1 VTPRPTLGQILRPFL
16 AGPSAADLR
25 LPAHQWKTLHA
36 LARCR
41 TAALGGQAFY
51 CPHCRREHVVAH
63 SCRNRHCPQCQGAAA
78 VDWLAQQAA
87 TLLPVPYFHLVFTLP
102 HALNPLIRQN
112 RAVLFKLL
120 FDAASQ
126 TLLEFGAQRLSAQL
140 GITAVLH
147 TWSQT
152 LGDHYHLHGIV
163 TGGGVT
169 LDQSRWVHTAPHYL
183 FPVRALS
190 RMFRGKY
197 LAGLNEL
204 FTAGKL
210 EFHGE
215 LKETAA
221 PAKFAA
227 RLREATQ
234 SQWVV
239 YAKRPFAG
247 PAQVL
252 AYLSR
257 YTHRVAL
264 SPRRLLAADG
274 ATVTFAYK
282 DYADGSRPKTMTL
295 GTAEFVRRF
304 CLHVLPER
312 FVKIRHYGLLG
323 NRRKQTRLVRARA
336 LLGAAP
342 VPEPQ
347 PLPELL
353 QAPTSERARPRAVRF
368 ASGPDW
374 CVCGKCHPVRS
385 PHWIRHEPSAN
396 VPAQR
401 PVQRTHPRG
410 PVACGP
416 EPPTTPH
423 ADERGGFGTSSCSFR
438 ERPDWCLAFLPPP
451 SEPAHS
457 GGGSGTEILSPVTR
471 ASRVQRLS
479 STAVYPAARRA
490 TSHKMR
496 RLLAANCG
504 IHC

>member
-1 VTPRPTLGQILRPFL
+1 VTLRPTLGQILRPFL
-16 AGPSAADLR
+16 ASPAAAALR
-25 LPAHQWKTLHA
+25 LSPHQGKTLRA

-51 CPHCRREHVVAH
+51 CPSCRREHVVAH
-63 SCRNRHCPQCQGAAA
+63 SCRNRHCPHCQGAAA

-102 HALNPLIRQN
+102 HSLNGLLRQN
-112 RAVLFKLL
+112 RAALFKLL

-126 TLLEFGAQRLSAQL
+126 TLLEFGAQRLDAQL

-163 TGGGVT
+163 TGGGVAR
-169 LDQSRWVHTAPHYL
+169 DHSRWVATAPHYL
-183 FPVRALS
+183 FAVRALS

-197 LAGLNEL
+197 LAGLNAL
-204 FTAGKL
+204 HAAGKL

-215 LKETAA
+215 LQATAV

-227 RLREATQ
+227 LLRQAAQPE
-234 SQWVV
+234 WVV

-247 PAQVL
+247 PEAVL

-264 SPRRLLAADG
+264 SPRRLLAAD
-274 ATVTFAYK
+274 ATSVTFAYK

-295 GTAEFVRRF
+295 DTAEFVRRF
-304 CLHVLPER
+304 ALHVLPER

-323 NRRKQTRLVRARA
+323 NRQKQARLARARA

-342 VPEPQ
+342 PAAPK

-353 QAPTSERARPRAVRF
+353 RAPL
-368 ASGPDW
+368 
-374 CVCGKCHPVRS
+374 
-385 PHWIRHEPSAN
+385 PSAPPGCCPFCRRPGLVKLRE
-396 VPAQR
+396 VPPR
-401 PVQRTHPRG
+401 PMSRF
-410 PVACGP
+410 
-416 EPPTTPH
+416 
-423 ADERGGFGTSSCSFR
+423 DSS
-438 ERPDWCLAFLPPP
+438 
-451 SEPAHS
+451 
-457 GGGSGTEILSPVTR
+457 
-471 ASRVQRLS
+471 
-479 STAVYPAARRA
+479 
-490 TSHKMR
+490 
-496 RLLAANCG
+496 
-504 IHC
+504 

>member
-1 VTPRPTLGQILRPFL
+1 MTPRPTLGQILRPFL
-16 AGPSAADLR
+16 ADPSSARMLR
-25 LPAHQWKTLHA
+25 LCPHQWKTLHA

-41 TAALGGQAFY
+41 TGALGGQAFY

-63 SCRNRHCPQCQGAAA
+63 SCRNRHCPHCQGAAA
-78 VDWLAQQAA
+78 VDWLAQQAQ

-102 HALNPLIRQN
+102 HALNGLLRQN

-126 TLLEFGAQRLSAQL
+126 TLLAFGEQRLGAQL

-163 TGGGVT
+163 TGGGVAR
-169 LDQSRWVHTAPHYL
+169 DQTRWVHTAPYYL

-190 RMFRGKY
+190 RMFRGRY

-210 EFHGE
+210 EFHGQ
-215 LKETAA
+215 LQETAS

-227 RLREATQ
+227 LLRQATR
-234 SQWVV
+234 SEWVV

-257 YTHRVAL
+257 YTHRVAI
-264 SPRRLLAADG
+264 SPRRLLATEG
-274 ATVTFAYK
+274 TTVTFAYK
-282 DYADGSRPKTMTL
+282 DYADGSRQKRMTL
-295 GTAEFVRRF
+295 ATPEFVRRF

-323 NRRKQTRLVRARA
+323 NRRKQTRLAQARA
-336 LLGAAP
+336 LLGAPP
-342 VPEPQ
+342 VAQPK

-353 QAPTSERARPRAVRF
+353 EAPTPERAP
-368 ASGPDW
+368 ASCPF
-374 CVCGKCHPVRS
+374 C
-385 PHWIRHEPSAN
+385 
-396 VPAQR
+396 QR
-401 PVQRTHPRG
+401 PGLVRLREVSPRKI
-410 PVACGP
+410 
-416 EPPTTPH
+416 TPF
-423 ADERGGFGTSSCSFR
+423 DSS
-438 ERPDWCLAFLPPP
+438 
-451 SEPAHS
+451 
-457 GGGSGTEILSPVTR
+457 
-471 ASRVQRLS
+471 
-479 STAVYPAARRA
+479 
-490 TSHKMR
+490 
-496 RLLAANCG
+496 
-504 IHC
+504 